1 MTMQKSQQ
9 IPLSELV
16 LMDATSID
24 DCARLIGVS
33 RSLLYD
39 EIRKGKLIKK
49 KIRNRSLVTKIER
62 LRYLNTHSTSAQA
75 NFDEPIKA
83 ASTDAKNAVENV
95 HEEWEAQ

>member
-1 MTMQKSQQ
+1 MNLDKEQDNKKSEQLH
-9 IPLSELV
+9 LSELV

-62 LRYLNTHSTSAQA
+62 LRY
-75 NFDEPIKA
+75 IK
-83 ASTDAKNAVENV
+83 SY
-95 HEEWEAQ
+95 